1 MSASRASLTP
11 IPCYDTIM
19 LHVLLLCEYPTLNG
33 GEHSMLATL
42 ESVCEAGFRV
52 TAVAPATGPLAEEFA
67 RRGVE
72 VVPFH
77 SFDESGKR
85 LSQDVRR
92 RRLASILQ
100 SEKPDLVHA
109 NSLSMGRLCGPLAAQ
124 AGLPSIA
131 HLRDIVR
138 ISAQA
143 MADLNCQGRLLAVSR
158 ATRRFH
164 VAAGLD
170 GEKTRVVYNGV
181 DLARFHP
188 RPGTGWLHRELRFP
202 GKAFLVG
209 VIGQIS
215 LRKGQDI
222 LVRAAARLVDEAP
235 EIHYVLVGERFSDK
249 DESRRFEA
257 DLREAA
263 GAELAGRLR
272 LVGFRDDVDR
282 LMNELSLLVHAA
294 RQEPLGRVLLEAAA
308 SGLPVVATDVGGTG
322 EIFPPQEQA
331 ARLVPPDDADSLA
344 EAIRQLAGDEGLRR
358 ELSVRGRRRAEAA
371 FDVKQAAAAL
381 VEQYHQTLE

>member
-1 MSASRASLTP
+1 MP
-11 IPCYDTIM
+11 
-19 LHVLLLCEYPTLNG
+19 HVLLLCEYPTLNG

-42 ESVCEAGFRV
+42 ESVCAAGFRV
-52 TAVAPATGPLAEEFA
+52 TAVAPAAGPLAEELA
-67 RRGVE
+67 RHGVE
-72 VVPFH
+72 VVPFD

-85 LSQDVRR
+85 LSQEVRR

-100 SEKPDLVHA
+100 SRRPDLVHA
-109 NSLSMGRLCGPLAAQ
+109 NSLSMGRLCGPLVAE

-138 ISAQA
+138 LSARV
-143 MADLNCQGRLLAVSR
+143 MADLNCHRRLLAVSR

-181 DLARFHP
+181 DLTRFHP
-188 RPGTGWLHRELRFP
+188 RPGTGWLHGELGFP
-202 GKAFLVG
+202 SEAFLVG

-215 LRKGQDI
+215 LRKGQDV
-222 LVRAAARLVDEAP
+222 LVRAAAQLVDEAP
-235 EIHYVLVGERFSDK
+235 EIHYVLVGERFSEK

-257 DLREAA
+257 GLLEAA
-263 GAELAGRLR
+263 RNELAGRLR
-272 LVGFRDDVDR
+272 LVGFRHDVDR
-282 LMNELSLLVHAA
+282 LMNELSLLVHPA

-308 SGLPVVATDVGGTG
+308 SGLAVVATDVGGTR

-331 ARLVPPDDADSLA
+331 ARLVPPDDAHSLA
-344 EAIRQLAGDEGLRR
+344 EAIRQVACDEGLRG

-371 FDVKQAAAAL
+371 FDAKQAAAAL
-381 VEQYHQTLE
+381 VQQYHETLD